1 MGPRPGRPR
10 VAGWTLAGGVS
21 LAVGVLLW
29 PRHAR
34 TQVRQR
40 AGEACQALAELLA
53 DPATPPT
60 VRDRARARVEA
71 ARSAYTA
78 APLRPAGPASRDR
91 ALVDLV
97 IELGRALEFA
107 GRTAPASNPT
117 RTIPEER
124 ALRQTIREVLEASA
138 GVLVGEVGP
147 PDLTAIDQARTAYRD
162 ALDRWAGNRLQAGD
176 PAESVLEGLDAGG
189 ELRLLAHAAL
199 AVAVDAAA
207 VAGHAVHDP
216 PSPLP
221 HWPAPRAGAG
231 PWLGRVAATLR
242 THLRPTSVWFRNSL
256 RAALA
261 LGLAVLLTRI
271 TRVEHSFW
279 VVLGTLSVLRSNAL
293 GTGRTALLAIL
304 GTVVG
309 FVIAAVRSH

>member
-1 MGPRPGRPR
+1 M
-10 VAGWTLAGGVS
+10 
-21 LAVGVLLW
+21 
-29 PRHAR
+29 
-34 TQVRQR
+34 
-40 AGEACQALAELLA
+40 
-53 DPATPPT
+53 
-60 VRDRARARVEA
+60 
-71 ARSAYTA
+71 
-78 APLRPAGPASRDR
+78 
-91 ALVDLV
+91 
-97 IELGRALEFA
+97 EFA

-138 GVLVGEVGP
+138 GVLAGEAGP
-147 PDLTAIDQARTAYRD
+147 PDLAAIDQARTTYRD
-162 ALDRWAGNRLQAGD
+162 ALDRWAGDRLQAGD
-176 PAESVLEGLDAGG
+176 PAESVLEGFEAGG

-221 HWPAPRAGAG
+221 HWPAPRAGTG

-242 THLRPTSVWFRNSL
+242 THLRPASVWFRNSL

-293 GTGRTALLAIL
+293 GTGRTALLPSS
-304 GTVVG
+304 
-309 FVIAAVRSH
+309 VRSSGSSSRPFSRSPSAPAPWRCGSRCRSLRSWPPTCRPPSLSWSARRRSRCSWSSCSTSSSRKAGGWG